1 MISARSERAIEDATA
16 PVLVVARGVP
26 LSFPAFA
33 AAA

>member
-1 MISARSERAIEDATA
+1 MISARSERAIEDATS

-33 AAA
+33 GAA